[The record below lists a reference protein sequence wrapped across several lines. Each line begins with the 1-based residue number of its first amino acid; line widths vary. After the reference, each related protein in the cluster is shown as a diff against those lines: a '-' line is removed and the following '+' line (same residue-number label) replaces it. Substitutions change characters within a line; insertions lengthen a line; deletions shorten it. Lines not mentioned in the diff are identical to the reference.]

1 MGFSFLD
8 VARNYQG
15 SDGDTMIRV
24 ILARVPR
31 LLLLCMLA
39 LPLPAQAEEPAA
51 EFLEVLRQRRYF
63 DVAEQYL
70 EKMATSSLA
79 PEGFRD
85 RIDYERA
92 VILIQGASLL
102 GNPQLQSE
110 QLERAEQLIQ
120 KFMMDFPDHILK
132 NSARGQLG
140 SLLQQRA
147 DTNVM
152 IANKP
157 GQANRTDLL
166 AQAKDQYDRAFEVF
180 FESKEAIKGQLEGM
194 NSTRYDPDTQ
204 QQEIRIR
211 DELRREYLQM
221 QLVSALLLE
230 EAAETVE
237 VGSEKYTDYLT
248 RASAAFKEIYGKY
261 RQLQAGIYAHMY
273 EGRCLQ
279 KLDKLDDAL
288 ANYADVLRQPEN
300 DAFRDVKTNALVLA
314 LECWLDEK
322 QKKYAEAVS
331 RGNSFVSTI
340 RGNESS
346 ELVWFKLRF
355 LVARANKL
363 YADELVAK
371 DPKDELADQSYRQAT
386 QILRALVK
394 VPSTYRD
401 DARTLLSSL
410 PGGGR
415 FTGGDRPEPTTL
427 NEATE
432 RAKDSLDEMNTA
444 ELLLRLLP
452 QRIAEESDETMKKEL
467 ATQLEE
473 AGTTVHSKRA
483 ESMKYYRLALEMV
496 ETDTPVEVVQSTYYF
511 LCFLHYK
518 AESYYNAA
526 VLGEFLAHRYPESPT
541 AIQGA
546 KIALACYQ
554 KLHAAAEGDKQFET
568 GRMAGIAQ
576 YTVETWPD
584 RPEADDARVKL
595 IPVML
600 SSGKL
605 DVAQQYIGAMT
616 DNTVQKQSMQRRLG
630 RAYWFKYRVGAS
642 AYRKLEESGAESAE
656 LATRQ
661 AELESLRAAAST
673 QLLAGLQNVT
683 DNGVPDKSLVAASLS
698 LCQYYVETGESAKAI
713 TMMEAPAVGILS
725 LTQKNDP
732 STKLD
737 DKNAFAQ
744 EVYKM
749 ALRAYIG
756 DMPAAEDS
764 QQRMDQAKA
773 VMESLN
779 STVGTDDAGKSQL
792 VAIYY
797 GMAQDLESQLKL
809 SESREQ
815 RLALAQGYEAF
826 LSEVGQA
833 ADDFTIKNWVAETLN
848 GLGQSFDTA
857 DKLTPDARKYYE
869 KSMSTLTAIITK
881 AESDKSWLHA
891 DEKKA
896 AAYLVKLQLRLARMQ
911 RQLRYFGKAVD
922 SFAEILVGNQMML
935 EVQVEAARTYQQ
947 WAAYGQDKD
956 GRPGK
961 DKAGKL
967 IDARRLYSSAILG
980 TRKGED
986 NKNIVWGW
994 NRIASVTSR
1003 FQPKYNETL
1012 FDARFNLAQCRYS
1025 YALSKTG
1032 TEKTKYL
1039 NYAKQE
1045 VLNTYKVYPS
1055 MGGEQLKAR
1064 SNLLLKKIQG
1074 DLNENQTGFPAAAT
1088 APGKPSK

>member
-1 MGFSFLD
+1 
-8 VARNYQG
+8 
-15 SDGDTMIRV
+15 
-24 ILARVPR
+24 
-31 LLLLCMLA
+31 MLA
-39 LPLPAQAEEPAA
+39 FSLPAQAEEPAA
-51 EFLEVLRQRRYF
+51 EFLEALRQRRYF
-63 DVAEQYL
+63 DIAEQYL
-70 EKMATSSLA
+70 ESMATSSLA

-85 RIDYERA
+85 RIGYERA
-92 VILIQGASLL
+92 VILIQGAPLL

-110 QLERAEQLIQ
+110 QLEKAEQLLQ
-120 KFMMDFPDHILK
+120 KFMTDFPNHVLK

-140 SLLQQRA
+140 TLLQKRA
-147 DTNVM
+147 EINVLL
-152 IANKP
+152 AGKP
-157 GQANRTDLL
+157 GQANGGELL
-166 AQAKDQYDRAFEVF
+166 TQAQSQYDRAFEVF
-180 FESKEAIKGQLEGM
+180 SKSKEAIKVQLEEM
-194 NSTRYDPDTQ
+194 RAPLDPDTQ
-204 QQEIRIR
+204 QKEIRIR
-211 DELRREYLQM
+211 DELRRDYLQM
-221 QLVSALLLE
+221 QLVSAILLE
-230 EAAETVE
+230 QAAETAE

-248 RASAAFKEIYGKY
+248 RAAGAFKEIYGKY
-261 RQLQAGIYAHMY
+261 RQLQAGIYAHLY
-273 EGRCLQ
+273 EGHCLQ
-279 KLDKLDDAL
+279 KLGKLEDAL
-288 ANYADVLRQPEN
+288 ANYADVLRQPDG
-300 DAFRDVKTNALVLA
+300 DAFRDAKTNALVFA
-314 LECWLDEK
+314 LECWLDET

-331 RGNSFVSTI
+331 RGNAYVATI

-346 ELVWFKLRF
+346 ESVWFKLRF

-363 YADELVAK
+363 YGDELVAK

-386 QILRALVK
+386 QILRALIK
-394 VPSTYRD
+394 IPSTYRA
-401 DARTLLSSL
+401 DARTLLASL
-410 PGGGR
+410 PGGAR
-415 FTGGDRPEPTTL
+415 FAEGERPEPTTFS
-427 NEATE
+427 ETME

-444 ELLLRLLP
+444 ELLLGLLP
-452 QRIAEESDETMKKEL
+452 QRIKEEADGAIKQEL
-467 ATQLEE
+467 VAQLEE
-473 AGTTVHSKRA
+473 AGTTVNTKRV

-496 ETDTPVEVVQSTYYF
+496 EADTPVEKIQAVYGY

-518 AESYYNAA
+518 AEAYYNSA
-526 VLGEFLAHRYPESPT
+526 VVGEFLAHRYPESPA

-546 KIALACYQ
+546 KIALASYQ
-554 KLHAAAEGDKQFET
+554 KLYSGTEGDKQFEID
-568 GRMAGIAQ
+568 RMAAIAQ
-576 YTVETWPD
+576 YTVDTWPD
-584 RPEADDARVKL
+584 GPEADSACVVLVPVL
-595 IPVML
+595 I
-600 SSGKL
+600 SSGELEQAK
-605 DVAQQYIGAMT
+605 QYTTAMANGT
-616 DNTVQKQSMQRRLG
+616 IQKQSMQRRLG

-642 AYRKLEESGAESAE
+642 AYRKLEEAGAESAE

-661 AELESLRAAAST
+661 AELESLRAAASV
-673 QLLAGLQNVT
+673 QLLAGLQNVPE
-683 DNGVPDKSLVAASLS
+683 NAVPDKSLVAASLS
-698 LCQYYVETGESAKAI
+698 LCQYYVETGDSAKAI
-713 TMMEAPAVGILS
+713 TMMEAPAIGILL

-737 DKNAFAQ
+737 DKNAFVQ

-809 SESREQ
+809 SESNEQ

-826 LSEVGQA
+826 LSEVSEA
-833 ADDFTIKNWVAETLN
+833 SDDFNIKNWVAETLN

-881 AESDKSWLHA
+881 ADSDKSWLHA

-896 AAYLVKLQLRLARMQ
+896 AGYLVKLQLRLARMQ

-922 SFAEILVGNQMML
+922 SFSEILDGNQMML

-967 IDARRLYSSAILG
+967 IYSRRLYVSAILG

-986 NKNIVWGW
+986 DKNIVWGW
-994 NRIASVTSR
+994 NRIASVTTR
-1003 FQPKYNETL
+1003 FQPKYNEIL

-1025 YALSKTG
+1025 YALSKVG
-1032 TEKTKYL
+1032 SDKTKYL

-1045 VLNTYKVYPS
+1045 MLNTFKVYPS

-1064 SNLLLKKIQG
+1064 SNLLLKKIQE
-1074 DLNENQTGFPAAAT
+1074 DLNEKETGLPTAAT
-1088 APGKPSK
+1088 APKKSSK